1 MRHAAFDGTN
11 VSRIQCVS
19 TFAAVKIIRHIPNTI
34 TCLNLVSGC
43 LAVISTLS
51 GEPLIGAFLIILGA
65 VFDFFD
71 GFAARL
77 LKVSSDIGK
86 QLDSLADMVTFGL
99 APGVILLYFL
109 SVGVIGSEGF
119 APVPDRSQSNVLNFL
134 MGYPVLLSPLLIP
147 VFSALRLAKFNVDER
162 QSLGFHGLPTPVSAL
177 WCISVPLIQWY
188 TPSYLPDMS
197 SVVGSPAFIIG
208 SSIGLSALMVSDIPL
223 MAMKFKSYSWK
234 GNQLRFGFLISA
246 ALLLII
252 LQTVALPVI
261 LLLYVIVSILHN
273 QVKTE

>member
-1 MRHAAFDGTN
+1 VN
-11 VSRIQCVS
+11 
-19 TFAAVKIIRHIPNTI
+19 IIRHIPNTI
-34 TCLNLVSGC
+34 TCLNLLCGC
-43 LAVISTLS
+43 FAVISALS
-51 GEPLIGAFLIILGA
+51 GNVLGAALFIILGA

-99 APGVILLYFL
+99 APGLILFVTMHDEL
-109 SVGVIGSEGF
+109 F
-119 APVPDRSQSNVLNFL
+119 ADIPEDL
-134 MGYPVLLSPLLIP
+134 MELLSIYVPFYIYIPLLIP
-147 VFSALRLAKFNVDER
+147 IFSALRLAKFNVDER
-162 QSLGFHGLPTPVSAL
+162 QTMGFRGLPTPASAL

-197 SVVGSPAFIIG
+197 SVVGSPAFLIG

-234 GNQLRFGFLISA
+234 DNQLRFGFLISA
-246 ALLLII
+246 VLLLII

-261 LLLYVIVSILHN
+261 LLLYVLVSIIQN
-273 QVKTE
+273 KVQTA